1 MKRLY
6 TFFGWCTD
14 NILLFSCQPSLKN
27 VKKWRITLFAHFL
40 LYSNRPFSHIP
51 HLTTTAS
58 STIKCTK
65 CCLLGTLH
73 LLMSNQN
80 LFEQNYDFAY
90 FMSFEQQIISD
101 SLSTRHFEYV
111 NGVKMNSNSVLEE
124 KTGFCPGIL
133 TGTFR
138 SKIQVLLWISSIV
151 MTGLSEQSKWKNTRF
166 AIVSD

>member
-1 MKRLY
+1 MFTKISIDAGKVSEKALY
-6 TFFGWCTD
+6 ILWMMYRQHFTLQLSTILKGRKEVTNNTFCTFF
-14 NILLFSCQPSLKN
+14 F
-27 VKKWRITLFAHFL
+27 

-65 CCLLGTLH
+65 CCLLGTIH
-73 LLMSNQN
+73 LLMSNQT

-111 NGVKMNSNSVLEE
+111 NGVNLKSNPILEE
-124 KTGFCPGIL
+124 KTGFCSGIL

-138 SKIQVLLWISSIV
+138 SKIKILL
-151 MTGLSEQSKWKNTRF
+151 
-166 AIVSD
+166 